1 MSMNID
7 SKLNNENGFWDVS
20 LQGELDV
27 STADK
32 LKEHLHNLAD
42 EKILDMKINLENLDY
57 IDSTGLGAMIGVL
70 KKLKTDNKEI
80 YIIGGDSCVSEAVK
94 LELDKLDLNKS
105 SERVAGL
112 DRKETNAKVISKF
125 YESEDVLEL
134 FVAKDG
140 YVGGKN
146 KLVDALAAAP
156 LSATKLSP
164 ILLTTDGLN
173 ELQQGSVEELNNVEK
188 VTKVGNGITK
198 NTIELIIDLLEK

>member
-42 EKILDMKINLENLDY
+42 EKILYMKINLENLDY

-80 YIIGGDSCVSEAVK
+80 YIINPKSNVK
-94 LELDKLDLNKS
+94 KIFTITGLDKIF
-105 SERVAGL
+105 
-112 DRKETNAKVISKF
+112 KV
-125 YESEDVLEL
+125 E
-134 FVAKDG
+134 G
-140 YVGGKN
+140 
-146 KLVDALAAAP
+146 
-156 LSATKLSP
+156 
-164 ILLTTDGLN
+164 
-173 ELQQGSVEELNNVEK
+173 
-188 VTKVGNGITK
+188 
-198 NTIELIIDLLEK
+198 